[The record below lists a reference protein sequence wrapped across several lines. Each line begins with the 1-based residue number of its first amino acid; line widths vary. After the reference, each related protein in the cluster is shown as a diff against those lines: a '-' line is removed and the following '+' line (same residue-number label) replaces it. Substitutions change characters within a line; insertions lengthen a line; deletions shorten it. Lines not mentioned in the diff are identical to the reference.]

1 MLVREWAE
9 REGLHPQTVWK
20 WCREGTMP
28 VPAEQTPTGAWL
40 IHDPKYE
47 APPTPTAGTR
57 TVCYARVSSSDQ
69 KADLQ
74 RQADRLKAFAIN
86 LGASDIKTVAE
97 VGSGVSDNRRKLNKV
112 LADPTVGTIIVERRD
127 RLARVNAGL
136 VEAALSA
143 QGRRLI
149 VVGDSELDDDLEADV
164 TEVLTSFYARL
175 YGRQAAR
182 RKAKAALKAVR
193 NA

>member
-1 MLVREWAE
+1 MRAKEWAAL
-9 REGLHPQTVWK
+9 EGLHEQTVWK
-20 WCREGTMP
+20 WCREGCMP
-28 VPAEQTPTGAWL
+28 VPTERVGGLWL
-40 IHDPKYE
+40 VHDPKYE
-47 APPTPTAGTR
+47 VPPVPTAGTR

-97 VGSGVSDNRRKLNKV
+97 VGSGMNDNRRKLNKV
-112 LADPTVGTIIVERRD
+112 LADPTVGTIIVEHRD
-127 RLARVNAGL
+127 RLASVNAGL

-164 TEVLTSFYARL
+164 TEVLTSFYARM

-182 RKAKAALKAVR
+182 RKAKAALKAMR
-193 NA
+193 NV

>member
-47 APPTPTAGTR
+47 APPIPTAGTR

-86 LGASDIKTVAE
+86 LGATNIETVTE

-112 LADPTVGTIIVERRD
+112 LADPTVGTIIVEHRD

-136 VEAALSA
+136 VEAALKA

-149 VVGDSELDDDLEADV
+149 VVDDSEQGDDLEADM
-164 TEVLTSFYARL
+164 TEVLTSFCARL

-182 RKAKAALKAVR
+182 RKVKAALKAAR

>member
-1 MLVREWAE
+1 MRAKEWAAL
-9 REGLHPQTVWK
+9 EGLHEQTVWK
-20 WCREGTMP
+20 WCREGRMP
-28 VPAEQTPTGAWL
+28 VPVEKVGGLWFV
-40 IHDPKYE
+40 HDPKYE
-47 APPTPTAGTR
+47 APPVPTAGTR

-69 KADLQ
+69 KANLQ

-97 VGSGVSDNRRKLNKV
+97 VGSGMNDNRRKLNKV
-112 LADPTVGTIIVERRD
+112 LADPTVGTIIVEHRD
-127 RLARVNAGL
+127 RLASVNAGL

-164 TEVLTSFYARL
+164 TEVLTSFYARM

-182 RKAKAALKAVR
+182 RKAKAALKAMR
-193 NA
+193 NV